1 MAGLAWLCLIQNL
14 CLGVTLGYEN
24 LSRKSGTILS
34 QSTTYQYHWASRA
47 NDGNTLTDEKNCAHT
62 APRETI
68 AWFQVYLGKQ
78 YSIKSVKIFYR
89 REGNMTDDWKQ
100 YRFRQFYLDVANSSA
115 SETTT
120 LTPQR
125 TRCFTDNSTGN
136 NLPPNVIDIPCKQT
150 ASYVIV
156 ETTYNAAENKQT
168 DTGPMLE
175 ICEIEVYGCDIG
187 KYGENC
193 EECPECPFCDV
204 EKGTCRCNNCINKNC
219 NNNGHCIQGCM
230 DQFWGS
236 SCENICA
243 SGCLDRLC
251 IQSTGYCSK
260 GCNGTR
266 WGYTCE
272 YFCPSNCKEPYCNI
286 QSGQCFN
293 CKAPYWGDNCD
304 SQCPFQRC
312 VECEQRTGAC
322 SKCLQNWTGDQCD
335 SCVATHYG
343 PDCSSECNVNCINN
357 TCNVTGFC
365 TQGCGSGF
373 YGYYCENPCDSCLKR
388 CHRDTG
394 ECDACQGGRFG
405 SHCEKMCSQNCQSG
419 CEKNT
424 GTCINCIGGKY
435 GDYCNETC
443 GAGCESGCDQFSG
456 NCACKKGWIGETCG
470 EIQKLGSSSPDI
482 PGAAVG
488 AGVGGVLVVIV
499 AVITVTCLMVRRKRT
514 RQSKPSKSL
523 HYEKSFN
530 QGNALDSSNVN
541 RAYTNL
547 EGVTVAIEDPDEE
560 PQVEKPEECVYYND
574 LTVAKDIAVTDLL
587 SVITARE
594 AKEHQ
599 GFTKEFKSL
608 PYGERFPCDISKTEE
623 NMPKNRFKTTFPYD
637 HSRVV
642 LEISKENASD
652 YINANY
658 IENMEGNREFI
669 ACQGPRVNTVV
680 DHWRMIWQEHITD
693 IVMLTNLI
701 EGPKIK
707 CHQYWP
713 DKSKELNADPFT
725 ISLLEEK
732 VYAYYV
738 IRKMA
743 LRKKKVSGSRTVT
756 QFHYTRWPDHGTPN
770 PLNLVVFLGH
780 FRHKSRPSQHPILVH
795 CSAGI
800 GRTGTFIALDVLSRY
815 GKNRGKINVIE
826 YVKAMRKDRM
836 TMIQNVDQYIF
847 LYHALYEFFRTSPQF
862 FKKDEFL
869 AHYGNVSKSERKKQ
883 LTEQHN
889 ELINLKTKYEAKDFK
904 TGKKYQKLNATKSV
918 LPVERYLVFLTSNI
932 HGREPYYNAVSL
944 SSFKQA
950 EEFVSAQLPVSGAA
964 IDLARLLIDHDCPF
978 IVSLTPFSEVKEL
991 KDWVN
996 EDVKTV
1002 KMDPYEITKHAQ
1014 TMLSQDIRRT
1024 AFKLKGKEE
1033 DIHDVQI
1040 LECITWGADDQ
1051 VPVDTS
1057 SLINL
1062 IKQLDLDRK
1071 SHPDGHVVVISRDG
1085 AAGCG
1090 VFFAVYN
1097 ALQQLQQ
1104 DEEVDLVTI
1113 VRQLQIRRPEM
1124 IATLKEYEFCVDA
1137 VCAFLASDN
1146 VYANT

>member
-1 MAGLAWLCLIQNL
+1 MAGLTWLCLIL
-14 CLGVTLGYEN
+14 CLGVTHGYEN
-24 LSRKSGTILS
+24 LSKR
-34 QSTTYQYHWASRA
+34 STTMLAQSSTYRTNIASLA
-47 NDGNTLTDEKNCAHT
+47 NDGNYETTEDFCAHT
-62 APRETI
+62 APDHDK
-68 AWFQVYLGKQ
+68 AWFQVDLGKH
-78 YSIKSVKIFYR
+78 YSITSVKIYYR
-89 REGNMTDDWKQ
+89 REGCSTNCVSNTC
-100 YRFRQFYLDVANSSA
+100 
-115 SETTT
+115 ET
-120 LTPQR
+120 
-125 TRCFTDNSTGN
+125 N
-136 NLPPNVIDIPCKQT
+136 
-150 ASYVIV
+150 
-156 ETTYNAAENKQT
+156 
-168 DTGPMLE
+168 
-175 ICEIEVYGCDIG
+175 
-187 KYGENC
+187 
-193 EECPECPFCDV
+193 
-204 EKGTCRCNNCINKNC
+204 
-219 NNNGHCIQGCM
+219 
-230 DQFWGS
+230 
-236 SCENICA
+236 
-243 SGCLDRLC
+243 
-251 IQSTGYCSK
+251 GYC
-260 GCNGTR
+260 TH
-266 WGYTCE
+266 
-272 YFCPSNCKEPYCNI
+272 
-286 QSGQCFN
+286 
-293 CKAPYWGDNCD
+293 
-304 SQCPFQRC
+304 RC
-312 VECEQRTGAC
+312 VE
-322 SKCLQNWTGDQCD
+322 NWTGDRCD
-335 SCVATHYG
+335 TCDDTHYG
-343 PDCSSECNVNCINN
+343 PDCSFECSVKCFQKK
-357 TCNVTGFC
+357 CSGSTGFC
-365 TQGCGSGF
+365 NECHAGF
-373 YGYYCENPCDSCLKR
+373 YGDSCNRTCTGCLGN
-388 CHRDTG
+388 CTRDTG
-394 ECDACQGGRFG
+394 ACTGACKVGKYGTHCDKPCHQNCQGGCDKISGVCKSCVNGRFG
-405 SHCEKMCSQNCQSG
+405 SFCSNVCSSCLARCHKDTGACEGMCPV
-419 CEKNT
+419 
-424 GTCINCIGGKY
+424 GTFGIYCNQMCINNCKQGCNKDSGVCTHCVDKRY
-435 GDYCNETC
+435 GELCNETC
-443 GAGCESGCDQFSG
+443 GVGCDSGCDRYNGSCTCKSG
-456 NCACKKGWIGETCG
+456 WEGETCSVRLT
-470 EIQKLGSSSPDI
+470 EQELSSPDI
-482 PGAAVG
+482 PVTVVG
-488 AGVGGVLVVIV
+488 AGAGGVLVVLVIVIIV
-499 AVITVTCLMVRRKRT
+499 AIVLVRKKRNK
-514 RQSKPSKSL
+514 QSSTSSSVL
-523 HYEKSFN
+523 YEKPIN
-530 QGNALDSSNVN
+530 LVDK
-541 RAYTNL
+541 AYTNL
-547 EGVTVAIEDPDEE
+547 GSVTEVIEDPEEE

-587 SVITARE
+587 SVISARE

-701 EGPKIK
+701 EGPKNK

-713 DKSKELNADPFT
+713 DKSKELNADSFT

-780 FRHKSRPSQHPILVH
+780 FRHKIRPSQHPILVH

-815 GKNRGKINVIE
+815 GKDRGKINVIE

-847 LYHALYEFFRTSPQF
+847 LYHALYEFFRTSPRF
-862 FKKDEFL
+862 LKKDELL
-869 AHYGNVSKSERKKQ
+869 AQYGNVSKSERKKQ

-889 ELINLKTKYEAKDFK
+889 ELNNLKTKYEAKDFK

-1040 LECITWGADDQ
+1040 LECFTWGADVQ

-1090 VFFAVYN
+1090 VFCAVYN

-1137 VCAFLASDN
+1137 VCASLASDN

>member
-1 MAGLAWLCLIQNL
+1 MAGLTWLCLIL
-14 CLGVTLGYEN
+14 CLGVTHGYEN
-24 LSRKSGTILS
+24 LSRRGTTILT
-34 QSTTYQYHWASRA
+34 QSSTYLTNNAFLA
-47 NDGNTLTDEKNCAHT
+47 NDGNKTTKEKNCAHT
-62 APRETI
+62 APNHTK
-68 AWFQVYLGKQ
+68 AWFQVDLGKP
-78 YSIKSVKIFYR
+78 YNIESVTIYYR
-89 REGNMTDDWKQ
+89 REGNLSTDWKQ
-100 YRFRQFYLDVANSSA
+100 YRFRQFYLDASDSSA
-115 SETTT
+115 NHSDTTD
-120 LTPQR
+120 R
-125 TRCFTDNSTGN
+125 NRCYTDNSTN
-136 NLPPNVIDIPCKQT
+136 DTLPPHIINMPCKKS
-150 ASYVIV
+150 ARYIIV
-156 ETTYNAAENKQT
+156 ETKYDAPN
-168 DTGPMLE
+168 DSSTGAILE
-175 ICEIEVYGCDIG
+175 ICEIEVYGCSQNCKTFECDTH
-187 KYGENC
+187 GE
-193 EECPECPFCDV
+193 
-204 EKGTCRCNNCINKNC
+204 
-219 NNNGHCIQGCM
+219 
-230 DQFWGS
+230 
-236 SCENICA
+236 
-243 SGCLDRLC
+243 
-251 IQSTGYCSK
+251 CSK
-260 GCNGTR
+260 GCVTGFWRQN
-266 WGYTCE
+266 CSSE
-272 YFCPSNCKEPYCNI
+272 CPVNCYGKNCDMQGHCSNCSIGYWDY
-286 QSGQCFN
+286 N
-293 CKAPYWGDNCD
+293 CQR
-304 SQCPFQRC
+304 QCPAKCAQYIC
-312 VECEQRTGAC
+312 KQQNGVC
-322 SKCLQNWTGDQCD
+322 SNGCIQNWDAETCD
-335 SCVATHYG
+335 RCDDSHYG
-343 PDCSSECNVNCINN
+343 PDCSYECSVNCIHN
-357 TCNVTGFC
+357 TCNNYTGSC
-365 TQGCGSGF
+365 TQGCKTGF
-373 YGYYCENPCDSCLKR
+373 YGD
-388 CHRDTG
+388 
-394 ECDACQGGRFG
+394 F
-405 SHCEKMCSQNCQSG
+405 
-419 CEKNT
+419 
-424 GTCINCIGGKY
+424 
-435 GDYCNETC
+435 CNNTC
-443 GAGCESGCDQFSG
+443 GAGCDSGCDRYNGS
-456 NCACKKGWIGETCG
+456 CTCKQGWKGETCS
-470 EIQKLGSSSPDI
+470 EPPNLELSSPEI
-482 PGAAVG
+482 PIAAVG
-488 AGVGGVLVVIV
+488 AGAGGVVVVLIVVILV
-499 AVITVTCLMVRRKRT
+499 AIVLIRKKKNKGPNA
-514 RQSKPSKSL
+514 SGFV
-523 HYEKSFN
+523 HYEKSLN
-530 QGNALDSSNVN
+530 QVGK
-541 RAYTNL
+541 AYTNL
-547 EGVTVAIEDPDEE
+547 GSVTVAIEDPEEE

-574 LTVAKDIAVTDLL
+574 LTAAKDIAVTDLL

-713 DKSKELNADPFT
+713 DKGKELNADPFT

-780 FRHKSRPSQHPILVH
+780 FRHKIRPSQHPILVH

-815 GKNRGKINVIE
+815 GKDRGKINVIE

-847 LYHALYEFFRTSPQF
+847 LYHALYEFFRASARF
-862 FKKDEFL
+862 LKKDELL
-869 AHYGNVSKSERKKQ
+869 ARYGNVRKSERKKQ
-883 LTEQHN
+883 LTEEHN

-904 TGKKYQKLNATKSV
+904 TGKKYQKLNASKSV